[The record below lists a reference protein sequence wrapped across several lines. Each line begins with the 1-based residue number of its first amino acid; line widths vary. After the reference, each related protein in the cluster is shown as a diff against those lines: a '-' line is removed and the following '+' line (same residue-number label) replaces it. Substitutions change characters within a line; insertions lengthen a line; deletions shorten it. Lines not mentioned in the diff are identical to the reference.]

1 MVKYVI
7 KYYNIDDKKRDEIVF
22 NADDYK
28 HARRLAKARMDR
40 KPYGAVYEV
49 VEA

>member
-1 MVKYVI
+1 MKYVI
-7 KYYNIDDKKRDEIVF
+7 KYCNVDDKKRGEIVF
-22 NADDYK
+22 EADDYK

-40 KPYGAVYEV
+40 KPYGAVYDV